1 MRILQKSLCLAA
13 VLLLSASFH
22 PTQSLPFTPQAV
34 SAANNFPAQE
44 QRNNLP
50 VIVAFGDSLTA
61 GFGAGAGQSYPD
73 FLQRDLVADGYHYRV
88 VNLGVTGNTTKDG
101 LARIKD
107 VAVLKPVLTIVAFGG
122 NDGLRGLPVAE
133 MRTNLDTILGTLKR
147 SGTKIVIG
155 GITLPPN
162 YGVAYVKSFNSVY
175 PELAAK
181 YKVPLLPFML
191 DGVWSNPPLMQP
203 DGIHPTGPG
212 NAVVAKKFLPLIE
225 PLLKKQH

>member
-1 MRILQKSLCLAA
+1 MRNLQKSLGLAA
-13 VLLLSASFH
+13 VLLLFGSFH
-22 PTQSLPFTPQAV
+22 PTQSAAFA
-34 SAANNFPAQE
+34 SAPGASLLSTVAPAQSE
-44 QRNNLP
+44 NLP

-61 GFGAGAGQSYPD
+61 GYGAGPGQSYPD
-73 FLQRDLVADGYHYRV
+73 FLQRDLEADGYHYRV

-107 VAVLKPVLTIVAFGG
+107 VLALKPVVTIVAFGG

-133 MRTNLDTILGTLKR
+133 MRSNLDTILTTLKR
-147 SGTKIVIG
+147 SGTKVIIG

-162 YGVAYVKSFNSVY
+162 YGVAYVKAFNQVY
-175 PELAAK
+175 PELASK
-181 YKVPLLPFML
+181 DQLPLLPFML
-191 DGVWSNPPLMQP
+191 ADVWNNPSMMQA

-212 NAVVAKKFLPLIE
+212 YAIVAKKFLPLIE